1 MENRKGSSLLKTDYS
16 EGAIITLQ
24 STNVSEWATDEGS
37 VCTLRWA
44 LNKFSYLN
52 KRIEAM
58 EKKND
63 CCTKLVSSRWSFVKT
78 VKSLEYWVTEKLN
91 NCISS
96 WQSSERFC

>member
-58 EKKND
+58 EKRMTAVQKSWVVGGRLL
-63 CCTKLVSSRWSFVKT
+63 KL
-78 VKSLEYWVTEKLN
+78 KSLEYWITEKLN
-91 NCISS
+91 NHISS